1 MPTPPKTNVEVVLS
15 VSLSTSTAGNV
26 RASVM
31 GGERHSP
38 ACFADLAKGNSDIET
53 PELKHQ

>member
-1 MPTPPKTNVEVVLS
+1 MPTPSKTNVKVVLL
-15 VSLSTSTAGNV
+15 VSLSTSTAGNA

-38 ACFADLAKGNSDIET
+38 ACFADLAKGNGKIKT
-53 PELKHQ
+53 LELKHQ